1 MTPKTLL
8 IVTVAFAVI
17 VSSLMGWRKSFRS
30 FLFWGAMAAAFCEIA
45 ASQLGF
51 NRGFS
56 DTLLKHL
63 VIIFGLGGPIYA
75 IARHAGSWARAC
87 AKAGQAKTSRTTVR
101 IAVHVAPLLNLALP
115 GLGLVATGVAYAV
128 FPRRLASYKTQVI
141 DSAWFQ
147 AIWGTLLFA
156 SYVLSAMPI
165 GIFLSAIVISLGIS
179 RIAIGLT
186 VICRGYDYAYY
197 LESPINFFKL
207 MRAPT
212 RNSLTKSN
220 KA

>member
-1 MTPKTLL
+1 MTPKILL
-8 IVTVAFAVI
+8 FITVAFAVI

-30 FLFWGAMAAAFCEIA
+30 FLFWGAMAAALAEIA

-75 IARHAGSWARAC
+75 IARHARKWVHAC
-87 AKAGQAKTSRTTVR
+87 TKPGQAKTSRTAVR
-101 IAVHVAPLLNLALP
+101 IAVHMAPMLNLVLP

-128 FPRRLASYKTQVI
+128 FPRRLAAYKTQVI

-165 GIFLSAIVISLGIS
+165 GIFLSAVVMSLGIS

-186 VICRGYDYAYY
+186 VICRGYDYSYY
-197 LESPINFFKL
+197 LESPINLFKR
-207 MRAPT
+207 MRLPI
-212 RNSLTKSN
+212 RNSLTKSK